1 MFTAENTVLIII
13 DIQEKLFRVMHGKEE
28 LTGNITKLIK
38 GLKLLDIPVIIT
50 EQNPAGLGLTIPE
63 ILSLLPDMVPVP
75 KFSFSCCKEEVFRH
89 RLESLKRKQVLVT
102 GIETHICVYQ
112 TAVELSKSGYEVQV
126 IKDCVSSRTPENRDI
141 ALTRLSL
148 EGIMPATTEMI
159 LFELLQT
166 ARHAKFKEIS
176 AIIK

>member
-1 MFTAENTVLIII
+1 MFTVENTILVII

-38 GLKLLDIPVIIT
+38 GIKLLDVPVIVT
-50 EQNPAGLGLTIPE
+50 EQNPAGLGSTIPE
-63 ILSLLPDMVPVP
+63 ISSLLADMDPVS
-75 KFSFSCCKEEVFRH
+75 KFSFSCCKEEAFR
-89 RLESLKRKQVLVT
+89 RKLESLKRKQVIIT

-112 TAVELSKSGYEVQV
+112 TAVELSKTGYEAQV
-126 IKDCVSSRTPENRDI
+126 ITDCVSSRTPQNKDI
-141 ALTRLSL
+141 ALARMGF

-166 ARHAKFKEIS
+166 ARHEKFREIS
-176 AIIK
+176 AVIK